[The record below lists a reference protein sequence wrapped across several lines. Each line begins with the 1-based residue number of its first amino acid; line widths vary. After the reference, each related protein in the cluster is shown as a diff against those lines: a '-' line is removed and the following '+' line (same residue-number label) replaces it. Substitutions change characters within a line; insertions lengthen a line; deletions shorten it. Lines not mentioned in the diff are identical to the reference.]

1 MYLAGVTAAD
11 QLVVLALLGVL
22 PVWSLVFFDQVPREL
37 LLALHR
43 QGGVAQLAAEQARRR
58 PDLRLVLRDL
68 VAPLLLLLLLLR
80 LLAAH
85 LLLGYCF
92 RFLSC
97 DVVIVAGDEL
107 VLVGDQLHLVLHPQ
121 MVTQVVA
128 VPQNLG
134 TTQLEEIFQDRS
146 RFLLLRLPGTCDT
159 CPS

>member
-1 MYLAGVTAAD
+1 MRFYLAGVTAAD

-22 PVWSLVFFDQVPREL
+22 PVRRLVLFDQVPREL

-68 VAPLLLLLLLLR
+68 IAPLLLLLLLLR

-92 RFLSC
+92 RFLSG

-121 MVTQVVA
+121 MVSQVVA
-128 VPQNLG
+128 VPKNLC
-134 TTQLEEIFQDRS
+134 TTQLEEKFQDRS
-146 RFLLLRLPGTCDT
+146 RFLLSTSTWHL
-159 CPS
+159 